1 MSAVTTSS
9 ATTATGRTAWVGI
22 AAAVGGS
29 ALAYYSAYGDA
40 HAQARQESA
49 VPFLVG
55 ACVAV
60 AVLAFTLLVPRMS
73 RVGASRFWTIGT
85 GIVALVLTPIAF
97 WSGVPLV
104 LGAAA
109 VLGGSRARSKA
120 TVALGSI
127 AVIASVAMAVLGNTV
142 LSSS

>member
-9 ATTATGRTAWVGI
+9 APSAPGHTAWVGV

-29 ALAYYSAYGDA
+29 ALAAYSAYGDP
-40 HAQARQESA
+40 HTKSNQESA

-55 ACVAV
+55 LSLLV
-60 AVLAFTLLVPRMS
+60 AVLTFALVVPRMA
-73 RVGASRFWTIGT
+73 RVGASRFWTMGT
-85 GIVALVLTPIAF
+85 AVLALALTPVAF

-104 LGAAA
+104 LGVASGLGGRRASSRA
-109 VLGGSRARSKA
+109 TVVLGA
-120 TVALGSI
+120 VSI
-127 AVIASVAMAVLGNTV
+127 VGSVAMAVLGNTV